1 MSRLLDV
8 CRRYVEVAA
17 EAEASS
23 EEVQAVAAI
32 QAAAASQAVE
42 EAKAAAEEA
51 KAAAAEAT
59 AAAVAQAAAV
69 ANAAAAAL
77 AAAVTPAPGSVGAI
91 KRMLQDALQGPG
103 HSDAGLVAGLTAGLP
118 TDQQIQIVLP
128 FLQDPSEGLVP
139 ARVATALFQGF
150 GRPAAATVAALLA
163 APPTA
168 SCAPDAGLSAPGAA
182 SGDRLGAGLG
192 ASASEAAVAGGL
204 AGLASAPSR
213 PDAAAAA
220 TGLLGLGVPASAEAA
235 SEDEA
240 RRAYQRQHL
249 NLAPPLDSKF
259 HDYGLPDD
267 PAVALPGL
275 QVIGKAQDWRAL
287 EVGDARALVEAVQA
301 AWGSGD
307 HGSLSLAARTA
318 LAAVTVMSEFGDGL
332 LAEILASTPS
342 GQRGFAVWQASQAA
356 CGDFIVAS
364 ADRAAVANPLR
375 ASQAVDL
382 RAANKA
388 GEASALGARVDGL
401 VAVLSSSKRPATKE
415 DGKLVA
421 DHLGEA
427 VTDWQSGA
435 RPIQAVQQAVTL
447 VRRSHLVMKQAGWV
461 HNYTQLEDI
470 QRILLGNDIG
480 RRSPS
485 WLQYGAI
492 LAEYVRTQM
501 LLETAEEVIVRGL
514 ETRAETMTPTASLF
528 LGSDLSTI
536 TRSSAA
542 SRLKDLESKSAMANK
557 EAEARSTLAKREA
570 EARSARAK
578 AASSGSAP
586 APSGSKPA
594 KTLAH
599 VAAVG
604 RPGLAPV
611 PGRDGVTAPGPAACR
626 FCAAPGHRVDQCP
639 TVEYV
644 PGRSGTIDAKWCKC
658 FACSSFGHKQQ
669 DCPSLAQKNGVP
681 PSATAAVGG
690 ASV

>member
-1 MSRLLDV
+1 M
-8 CRRYVEVAA
+8 
-17 EAEASS
+17 
-23 EEVQAVAAI
+23 
-32 QAAAASQAVE
+32 
-42 EAKAAAEEA
+42 
-51 KAAAAEAT
+51 
-59 AAAVAQAAAV
+59 
-69 ANAAAAAL
+69 AL
-77 AAAVTPAPGSVGAI
+77 S
-91 KRMLQDALQGPG
+91 
-103 HSDAGLVAGLTAGLP
+103 
-118 TDQQIQIVLP
+118 
-128 FLQDPSEGLVP
+128 
-139 ARVATALFQGF
+139 
-150 GRPAAATVAALLA
+150 
-163 APPTA
+163 
-168 SCAPDAGLSAPGAA
+168 
-182 SGDRLGAGLG
+182 
-192 ASASEAAVAGGL
+192 
-204 AGLASAPSR
+204 
-213 PDAAAAA
+213 
-220 TGLLGLGVPASAEAA
+220 
-235 SEDEA
+235 
-240 RRAYQRQHL
+240 
-249 NLAPPLDSKF
+249 
-259 HDYGLPDD
+259 
-267 PAVALPGL
+267 GL
-275 QVIGKAQDWRAL
+275 QVIGKAQQWRAL

-318 LAAVTVMSEFGDGL
+318 LAAATEMSEFGDGL

-427 VTDWQSGA
+427 VTDWQSGV

-542 SRLKDLESKSAMANK
+542 SRLKDLEAKSAMATK
-557 EAEARSTLAKREA
+557 EAEARSAMAKREA

-586 APSGSKPA
+586 ASSGSKPA
-594 KTLAH
+594 KTPAH
-599 VAAVG
+599 AAAVG

-639 TVEYV
+639 TVVYV

-658 FACSSFGHKQQ
+658 FACASFGHKQQ
-669 DCPSLAQKNGVP
+669 DCPSPAQKNGVP

>member
-1 MSRLLDV
+1 MI
-8 CRRYVEVAA
+8 YVDADACPVKA
-17 EAEASS
+17 EAEA
-23 EEVQAVAAI
+23 VANAV
-32 QAAAASQAVE
+32 
-42 EAKAAAEEA
+42 A
-51 KAAAAEAT
+51 KAAAA
-59 AAAVAQAAAV
+59 AQAAA
-69 ANAAAAAL
+69 ATKAAGGDHGSPRMTGLGSGSAAEIESMLL
-77 AAAVTPAPGSVGAI
+77 A
-91 KRMLQDALQGPG
+91 RLQGHG
-103 HSDAGLVAGLTAGLP
+103 HSNAPVIANLVARLP
-118 TDQQIQIVLP
+118 TDQGIAYVQSLLRDPEEFLP
-128 FLQDPSEGLVP
+128 EET
-139 ARVATALFQGF
+139 VAAALFQAF
-150 GRPAAATVAALLA
+150 GM
-163 APPTA
+163 
-168 SCAPDAGLSAPGAA
+168 SA
-182 SGDRLGAGLG
+182 
-192 ASASEAAVAGGL
+192 EAAVAGGL
-204 AGLASAPSR
+204 AGLAPAPSR

-220 TGLLGLGVPASAEAA
+220 AGLLGLGVPASAEAA

-249 NLAPPLDSKF
+249 NLASPLDSKF
-259 HDYGLPDD
+259 HDYCLPDD

-318 LAAVTVMSEFGDGL
+318 LAAATVMSEFGDGL

-364 ADRAAVANPLR
+364 ADRAAVDNPLR

-447 VRRSHLVMKQAGWV
+447 VRRSHLVMRQAGWV

-536 TRSSAA
+536 TRSPAP
-542 SRLKDLESKSAMANK
+542 SRLKDLEAKSAMANK
-557 EAEARSTLAKREA
+557 EAEARSAMAKRDA

-586 APSGSKPA
+586 ASSGSRPA
-594 KTLAH
+594 KTPAH
-599 VAAVG
+599 AAAVG

-639 TVEYV
+639 TVVYV

-658 FACSSFGHKQQ
+658 FACASFGHKQQ
-669 DCPSLAQKNGVP
+669 DCPSPAQKNGVP
-681 PSATAAVGG
+681 PTATAAVGG